1 MTHHFNTGGI
11 ACLLVVCIGALVAV
25 PGRAH
30 AQQDVVVSSKACSG
44 TLRIVHP
51 SEGARLP
58 FLRSTF
64 VFGSADPRGALSI
77 NGTPV
82 PIHPGGGFLA
92 MVALSTGAFR
102 IDAVLTV
109 GATAYPCERTITVDA
124 PVEQLPVTPLS
135 LTNIQPA
142 VDWQVSAGDELAVS
156 CMASPGME
164 ASFSLDGVRGSFPL
178 LETQPGMYSG
188 VYIVRQEDSMD
199 GARVHVMVWDSAR
212 HKKIVGSSEGTILA
226 LRSSAPVTAQVAVE
240 RTVLRTGPGGTYML
254 FPPRGTKLR
263 VTGRRG
269 DLLRVRLNPSRD
281 AWVAQKDVSVL
292 PAGTS
297 AAPVTAGSIAID
309 GDARRTVVRL
319 ALGGKVPFEVV
330 PGPAGSHLD
339 ILLFGVLSKTDLIA
353 YKGGDAVEQARWY
366 QDDTETYRLRLYTRP
381 GAWWGYDAR
390 FENGAFVFELRSP
403 PVLRG
408 TKPLEGITI
417 AVDPGHSPDSGAVG
431 PTGLVEKDANYQ
443 LALTVRERLA
453 ERGAKVVMTRAQSE
467 PVSLVERPRVAF
479 GNGADLLVSLHHN
492 ALPDGANPFEK
503 NGYSVYYYHQPSMPL
518 GRAVYD
524 AYREQFGPGCPAEL
538 ALRDDGFY
546 YNDLAIP
553 RTTQMPAILIESA
566 YMILP
571 REEALIKDARF
582 RARCA
587 AAVTDGIVR
596 YVNSVC
602 RREKAP
608 AQKPL
613 PKKPSQRAGK

>member
-1 MTHHFNTGGI
+1 MTRLFRTSGI
-11 ACLLVVCIGALVAV
+11 GCLLIAAGAAIVLQ

-30 AQQDVVVSSKACSG
+30 AQQDVALSSRACAG
-44 TLRIVHP
+44 PLRIVHP

-64 VFGSADPRGALSI
+64 VFGSADPRGELRI
-77 NGTPV
+77 NGALV

-92 MVALSTGAFR
+92 MVALSTGTFL
-102 IDAVLTV
+102 IDAELVL
-109 GATAYPCERTITVDA
+109 GATTYPCARVITVDA
-124 PVEQLPVTPLS
+124 PAEVLPVTPLS
-135 LTNIQPA
+135 LKNIQPA
-142 VDWQVSAGDELAVS
+142 VDWQVSAGDELSVS
-156 CMASPGME
+156 CAASPGME

-178 LETQPGMYSG
+178 LETQPGQYSG
-188 VYIVRQEDSMD
+188 AYCVPRDDTMD
-199 GARVHVMVWDSAR
+199 GARVHVTVWDRAAR
-212 HKKIVGSSEGTILA
+212 KKIAGVSEGKIVSLHGP
-226 LRSSAPVTAQVAVE
+226 APLVAQVSVE
-240 RTVLRTGPGGTYML
+240 RSVLRTGPGGTYML

-269 DLLRVRLNPSRD
+269 DVLRVRLNPSRD
-281 AWVAQKDVSVL
+281 AWVAQKDVSFL

-297 AAPVTAGSIAID
+297 ATPVTAGTIVID
-309 GDARRTVVRL
+309 GTARKTVVRV
-319 ALGGKVPFEVV
+319 ALGGTVPFEVI
-330 PGPAGSHLD
+330 PDPAGSHID
-339 ILLFGVLSKTDLIA
+339 ILLFNVLSKTDLIV
-353 YKGGDAVEQARWY
+353 YKGGDAVDQARWY

-390 FENGAFVFELRSP
+390 FENGSFVFELRSP

-408 TKPLEGITI
+408 ARPLEGITI

-443 LALTVRERLA
+443 LALAVRERLTA
-453 ERGAKVVMTRAQSE
+453 RGAKVVLTRAQSE
-467 PVSLVERPRVAF
+467 PVSLSERPRVAF

-492 ALPDGANPFEK
+492 ALPDGANPLEK

-524 AYREQFGPGCPAEL
+524 AYRAQFGPGCPADL
-538 ALRDDGFY
+538 ALLDDGFY

-553 RTTQMPAILIESA
+553 RTTQMPAILVESA
-566 YMILP
+566 YVILP

-608 AQKPL
+608 A
-613 PKKPSQRAGK
+613 KKTPPRARK